1 MTFAYFDFMK
11 IVKRILIILLIG
23 IAATGIYFWIKFAS
37 NNQETKT
44 MNDEVR
50 KNVPGQFIKLTNG
63 VTHYEEGG
71 TDTGKVV
78 ILVHG
83 ISTPYFIWDGTYD
96 SLVKNGFHVIRYD
109 AFGRGFSD
117 RPNIKY
123 DQVVYRTQLRDLIT
137 SLKLKTPVNLA
148 GVSFGGPVVTDF
160 TVNHAEL
167 VNKIILI
174 DPGYAKP
181 QLDKSE
187 LVANYEMALDHEK
200 QANDQLKD
208 FKYPDKFTNWVDKY
222 KVQMQYKGFR
232 HALISTRKHFYGT
245 MFIENYKR
253 LGGLNKK
260 VLLIWGKDDL
270 TVPLH
275 FSDSIRKIVPVEF
288 FPVDDA
294 RHLPHLEKPVL
305 VNQKIISFL
314 KE

>member
-1 MTFAYFDFMK
+1 
-11 IVKRILIILLIG
+11 
-23 IAATGIYFWIKFAS
+23 
-37 NNQETKT
+37 
-44 MNDEVR
+44 MNDEAR
-50 KNVPGQFIKLTNG
+50 KNVPGQFIRLTNG
-63 VTHYEEGG
+63 ITHYEKGG
-71 TDTGKVV
+71 VDTGKVV

-96 SLVKNGFHVIRYD
+96 SLVKNGFQVIRYD
-109 AFGRGFSD
+109 AFGRGYSD

-137 SLKLKTPVNLA
+137 SLRLKTPVNLA
-148 GVSFGGPVVTDF
+148 GVSFGGPVITDF
-160 TVNHAEL
+160 TVNHPEL
-167 VNKIILI
+167 VDKMILL

-208 FKYPDKFTNWVDKY
+208 FKYPDKVTGWVDKY

-232 HALISTRKHFYGT
+232 HALISTRKHFFGS
-245 MFIENYKR
+245 MFIANYKR
-253 LGGLNKK
+253 LGSLNKK
-260 VLLIWGKDDL
+260 VLLIWGKDDV
-270 TVPLH
+270 TVPFH

-294 RHLPHLEKPVL
+294 GHLPHLEKPVL

>member
-23 IAATGIYFWIKFAS
+23 IAATGIYFWIKFVS

-270 TVPLH
+270 TVPFH

>member
-1 MTFAYFDFMK
+1 MK
-11 IVKRILIILLIG
+11 IIKRILIILLIG
-23 IAATGIYFWIKFAS
+23 ITAAGIYFWVKFIS

-44 MNDEVR
+44 MNDEAR

-71 TDTGKVV
+71 ADTGKVV

-109 AFGRGFSD
+109 AFGRGYSD

-123 DQVVYRTQLRDLIT
+123 DQVLYRTQLRDLIT
-137 SLKLKTPVNLA
+137 SLRLKIPVNLA

-160 TVNHAEL
+160 AVNNPEL
-167 VNKIILI
+167 VDKIILI
-174 DPGYAKP
+174 DPGYARPK
-181 QLDKSE
+181 LDKSE
-187 LVANYEMALDHEK
+187 LAANYEMALDHEK

-208 FKYPDKFTNWVDKY
+208 FKYPDKFIGWVDKY

-232 HALISTRKHFYGT
+232 HALISTRKHFFGT
-245 MFIENYKR
+245 MFIANYKR
-253 LGGLNKK
+253 LSSLNKK
-260 VLLIWGKDDL
+260 VLLIWGKDDV
-270 TVPLH
+270 TVPFH
-275 FSDSIRKIVPVEF
+275 FSDSIRKIVPVDF

-314 KE
+314 KEQ

>member
-23 IAATGIYFWIKFAS
+23 IAATGIYFWIKFVS

-200 QANDQLKD
+200 QAIDQLKD
-208 FKYPDKFTNWVDKY
+208 FKYPDKFTDWVDKY

-270 TVPLH
+270 TVPFH

>member
-23 IAATGIYFWIKFAS
+23 IAATGIYFWIKFVS

-208 FKYPDKFTNWVDKY
+208 FKYPDKFTDWVDKY

>member
-23 IAATGIYFWIKFAS
+23 IAATGIYFWIKFVS

-187 LVANYEMALDHEK
+187 LVANYEMTLDHEK

-270 TVPLH
+270 TVPFH